1 MNSTTTRVLIA
12 LAIYVAATLISVM
25 MLHARSLGLFVDG
38 ALLLCFM
45 YYLTTLARARSQP

>member
-12 LAIYVAATLISVM
+12 LAIYAAATLISVM